1 MNPIIAS
8 ILILFLSPK
17 FQVVTSEM
25 ILHEPPFRQCHAST
39 LTELGDG
46 SLLAA
51 FFGGSAEGANDVK
64 IWGAR
69 QVNGRWSDPFVLAD
83 GKVMDGNVYP
93 CWNPV
98 LFRSKAGILYL
109 FYKIGKNPREWF
121 GMMKT
126 SSNDGRTWSNVFSLP
141 GGFLGPIKNKPVEL
155 SPDRLLCPS
164 SVETLTRWSAH
175 MEIWDITGGAWTK
188 IPIDTTSGFQAIQ
201 PTILAH
207 SATRYQI
214 LCRTKENVIASA
226 ISEDS
231 GLTWSKLDSTQL
243 PNPNSGIDGVK
254 LENGTFLLVYNPL
267 KSGKNWSNGR
277 NQLNLASSP
286 DGTTWKDILVLENH
300 PDGEYSYPAILQTSD
315 KKIHITYTYNR
326 TNIKHVVVSISKD
339 ID

>member
-25 ILHEPPFRQCHAST
+25 ILHAPPFKQCHTST

-46 SLLAA
+46 SLLVA
-51 FFGGSAEGANDVK
+51 FFGGSAEGAKDVK

-69 QVNGRWSDPFVLAD
+69 EINGHWSDPFVLAD
-83 GKVMDGNVYP
+83 GKVNDGIVYA

-126 SSNDGRTWSNVFSLP
+126 SSNDGRTWSDAINLP
-141 GGFLGPIKNKPVEL
+141 SGYLGPIKNKPLEL
-155 SPDRLLCPS
+155 SDDRLLCGS
-164 SVETLTRWSAH
+164 SVETLTRWSTH
-175 MEIWDITGGAWTK
+175 MEIWDMSRGVWSK
-188 IPIDTTSGFQAIQ
+188 IPIDTASGFQAIQ

-214 LCRTKENVIASA
+214 LCRTKQNVVASA

-231 GLTWSKLDSTQL
+231 GLSWTKLDSTQL
-243 PNPNSGIDGVK
+243 PNPNSGIDGIK
-254 LENGTFLLVYNPL
+254 LDNGIFLLVFNPL
-267 KSGKNWSNGR
+267 TSGKEWFNGR
-277 NQLNLASSP
+277 NQLHLGSSS
-286 DGTTWKDILVLENH
+286 DGINWKDILVLENH
-300 PDGEYSYPAILQTSD
+300 PDGEYSYPAIIQTSD
-315 KKIHITYTYNR
+315 KKIHITYTFNR
-326 TNIKHVVVSISKD
+326 INIKHVIVSVSKQ